1 MEICTHGYCTGI
13 QNFSRRNT
21 GSCLKEVH
29 FVDLQEICIKEIQM
43 VFNTYFILISEDSN
57 NFKKGN
63 SLIDVS
69 KASSASKEESV
80 SPMYVIHFVTYFQT
94 IQC

>member
-1 MEICTHGYCTGI
+1 MEICTHGYYAGI
-13 QNFSRRNT
+13 QTFSRKYT

-29 FVDLQEICIKEIQM
+29 FVDLQETCIKEIQM
-43 VFNTYFILISEDSN
+43 VFNAYFILISEDSN

-69 KASSASKEESV
+69 KPSSASKEKSV
-80 SPMYVIHFVTYFQT
+80 SPMYVIYFVTYFQT